1 MANSTLT
8 DLTAVLNTPAP
19 GDLIHTVD
27 VSDSTENPSG
37 SSKKMTLGTLQ
48 NAPKPQEEI
57 VSSGGITQINSDD
70 YSFSKIEI
78 TGTSTETLNF
88 SVPTGAPNS
97 WRSFSVKNNSTQTC
111 IITETGVPPT
121 IGTLPPGA
129 SMSFRLD
136 TTTLDNVVESFSFAD
151 DATGTGNT
159 AVLQE
164 SPILNNPFL
173 DSPIVTRGVQN
184 VTASGGSTNINADN
198 VQYVNVDGPIGQS
211 HTLVFSSSTTGLK
224 VNSVYIETNA
234 PLKVM
239 YGSIY
244 MYTMA
249 PFENAIFNLGVL
261 YSFFTS
267 AEDSNPN
274 VISYHGTARDLVSTT
289 DNTPTTILRIPIP
302 LNGAT
307 GFDGRIT
314 GVRKGGTSGTPEA
327 RVIAFVEAGFGCSLN
342 TAVPPVATAYKVGT
356 PTVRVYKDSINPGV
370 NVLISKFGSNATIQV
385 VGELNNDYDWTVRA
399 TYFSQPEF

>member
-1 MANSTLT
+1 MTNSTLT

-27 VSDSTENPSG
+27 VSDSTESPGG

-57 VSSGGITQINSDD
+57 VSSGGTTQINSDD

-111 IITETGVPPT
+111 IITETGVPPV
-121 IGTLPPGA
+121 IGTLPPRA
-129 SMSFRLD
+129 SISFSLN
-136 TTTLDNVVESFSFAD
+136 TTTFDSVVHSFSFAED
-151 DATGTGNT
+151 TTGTGST

-164 SPILNNPFL
+164 SPILNNPFF
-173 DSPIVTRGVQN
+173 DSPIETRKMET
-184 VTASGGSTNINADN
+184 VTATGGSTNINADN
-198 VQYVNVDGPIGQS
+198 IQYVSVDGTGDKS
-211 HTLVFSSSTTGLK
+211 HALVFSSSATGNK
-224 VNSVYIETNA
+224 VNPVYIETKV

-249 PFENAIFNLGVL
+249 PDEKAIFNLGVL

-267 AEDSNPN
+267 AEGSEPN

-307 GFDGRIT
+307 GFDGRII

-342 TAVPPVATAYKVGT
+342 TSTPPVATSYIVGT
-356 PTVRVYKDSINPGV
+356 PTVTVYKDSINPGV
-370 NVLISKFGSNATIQV
+370 NVLISKSGSNATIQV
-385 VGELNNDYDWTVRA
+385 VGELNNNYDWTIIA